1 MDGRWRIGLVWGCD
15 GFVKNSRFRRKIYLE
30 RRKLNRW
37 IERKRFWKL
46 GENEIKIE
54 ILRIYL
60 RMKFLKFWKREIKKD
75 FVKKISKS

>member
-46 GENEIKIE
+46 GENKIKIG
-54 ILRIYL
+54 I
-60 RMKFLKFWKREIKKD
+60 F
-75 FVKKISKS
+75 